1 VPHRSRH
8 TDSTEK
14 GDFDPR
20 KFLATVGD
28 GKQVLSLARK
38 QTIFTQG
45 DAADAVFYIQE
56 GKIRLTVVSKSGK
69 EATLGILNVGEFFG
83 EGSLAG
89 QPLRMGSA
97 TAMTACTL
105 LRIDKKSMMHALQ
118 HEHKFSDVFVTYL
131 LARNIRYEEDL
142 VDQLFNSSERRLAR
156 LLLLLARFGKEG
168 APTVIPKISQET
180 LAEMI
185 GTTRSRVSF
194 FMNRFR
200 ELGFVEYGE
209 NGIQVHSSLLNVIL
223 HD

>member
-1 VPHRSRH
+1 MPHHSRH
-8 TDSTEK
+8 VVSTER
-14 GDFDPR
+14 GAFDPR

-28 GKQVLSLARK
+28 GKQVRTLAKK

-69 EATLGILNVGEFFG
+69 EATLGILNDGEFFG

-97 TAMTACTL
+97 TAMTACKV
-105 LRIDKKSMMHALQ
+105 LRIVKNSMMRAL
-118 HEHKFSDVFVTYL
+118 HSEHKFSDMFVTYL
-131 LARNIRYEEDL
+131 LARNLRYEEDL
-142 VDQLFNSSERRLAR
+142 VDQLFNSSEKRLAR
-156 LLLLLARFGKEG
+156 LLLLLARFNKKGV
-168 APTVIPKISQET
+168 PTMIPKISQET

-200 ELGFVEYGE
+200 DLGFVKYDE
-209 NGIQVHSSLLNVIL
+209 NGIQVRRSLLNVIL

>member
-1 VPHRSRH
+1 MGCCFYHLYATAHKCRIPFVASQQVVRIARNKVPHRSRH

-28 GKQVLSLARK
+28 GKQGLTFAKK
-38 QTIFTQG
+38 QTIVTQ
-45 DAADAVFYIQE
+45 
-56 GKIRLTVVSKSGK
+56 
-69 EATLGILNVGEFFG
+69 
-83 EGSLAG
+83 
-89 QPLRMGSA
+89 
-97 TAMTACTL
+97 
-105 LRIDKKSMMHALQ
+105 
-118 HEHKFSDVFVTYL
+118 
-131 LARNIRYEEDL
+131 EEDL

-168 APTVIPKISQET
+168 APTMIPKISQET

-185 GTTRSRVSF
+185 GTTRPRVSF

-209 NGIQVHSSLLNVIL
+209 NGIQVHRSLLNVAL